1 MTGAGFDVFVGP
13 VNAGVAVFCASVTG
27 AGGGG
32 KAASGAGVLR
42 TGAGFDVF
50 VEPVNAGVAV
60 FCVSVTGAGGSE
72 LFAVCVTIAALVG
85 LFNTGP
91 ATELD
96 PFVSFVSFV
105 SFAVVVAVVTVIG
118 AGASGAALVTG
129 SVAGLIT
136 SVEICARRTETAVVS
151 LVMIDAII
159 SVAGFNAGASV
170 GAGVGIC
177 VGVCVGAGATA

>member
-1 MTGAGFDVFVGP
+1 LMTGAGFDVFVGP

-96 PFVSFVSFV
+96 PFVSFVSF
-105 SFAVVVAVVTVIG
+105 AVVVAVVTVIG
-118 AGASGAALVTG
+118 AGAFGVALVTG
-129 SVAGLIT
+129 PVAGLIT

-177 VGVCVGAGATA
+177 VGVCVGAGAAA